1 MLMQYCSLWVLA
13 CLLLVTSVSAQSP
26 SPTFEQVLSLRS
38 AYNPQISPD
47 GERVVFQVRSTDWK
61 NNRYD
66 EELWL
71 YNGTGDPFPLTN
83 TIAGSSTSPQWSHD
97 GRWIAFLS
105 KRGEAEAEQVYIIRA
120 AGGEAQPVTE
130 VEEGISQFA
139 WSPTALRLA
148 CLRDDKNQNQQ
159 ERREEKF
166 GKFAVEDEE
175 YVQQHLWVV
184 DVVPDM
190 WPRPGEKPC
199 LGDTTQGDNVVP
211 PPDCIQLPAPVRLTQ
226 GDRFTVSNFA
236 WSPDG
241 TRIAFQHQDSP
252 DVAAFVTAD
261 ISIVT
266 ADTKEIT
273 TLVEHPGY
281 DGNPI
286 WSPDG
291 RWIAY
296 GSDGGDTTDN
306 FYRNNKVYK
315 IAVDGQSAPTL
326 LSETIDENISNLRW
340 NPSGMYALAR
350 TGTEQ
355 HVYRIDPQSGKAQ
368 IILENPDN
376 IYAVSFSRDGER
388 LALQGRVPTQLAEIY
403 TTRTDEMEPV
413 AISNMSQQIADW
425 RLGSSEVI
433 TWDTEDGIAIEG
445 VLHKPA
451 DYDPETQYPLM
462 VVIHGGPTG
471 VDTPTPIMDYVYPV
485 NQWLNKGALVLRPNY
500 RGSAGYGEA
509 FRSSN
514 VRNLGVG
521 DAQDVLTGVDHLVE
535 QGMVDTTRM
544 AAMGWSQ
551 GGYISAFLTTHTN
564 RFKAVSVGAGI
575 SNWVTYYV
583 STDIHPFT
591 RQYLQA
597 DPWTDPDIYAL
608 TSPMTNITQATTPTL
623 IQHGENDRRVPIANA
638 YELYQGLRDMQVDT
652 KLIVYEGFGHG
663 INKPRERLAAVWHNW
678 QWFARHIWEE
688 DVDLPQV
695 EARSGK

>member
-1 MLMQYCSLWVLA
+1 MQYRSLWALVSIVLIA
-13 CLLLVTSVSAQSP
+13 PAYAQPP
-26 SPTFEQVLSLRS
+26 SPTFEEVLSLRS

-47 GERVVFQVRSTDWK
+47 GQQVVFQVRSTDWK

-71 YNGTGDPFPLTN
+71 YNGADDPFPLTN
-83 TIAGSSTSPQWSHD
+83 TPSGSSTLPQWSHD

-105 KRGEAEAEQVYIIRA
+105 KRGDAEADQVYIIRA
-120 AGGEAQPVTE
+120 GGGEAQPVTH
-130 VEEGISQFA
+130 VEEGITDFA
-139 WSPTALRLA
+139 WSPVALRIA
-148 CLRDDKNQNQQ
+148 YLREDKNQEQKKK
-159 ERREEKF
+159 REEKF
-166 GKFAVEDEE
+166 GKFVVEDEE
-175 YVQQHLWVV
+175 PVQQHLWVAE
-184 DVVPDM
+184 VVPDM
-190 WPRPGEKPC
+190 WPRPEEKPC
-199 LGDTTQGDNVVP
+199 LGDSTEGNASRP
-211 PPDCIQLPAPVRLTQ
+211 EDCIQLPQLVRLTR
-226 GDRFTVSNFA
+226 GDDFTVRNFA

-252 DVAAFVTAD
+252 DVSAFVTAD

-266 ADTKEIT
+266 VDTKET
-273 TLVEHPGY
+273 AALVKHPGY

-291 RWIAY
+291 QWVAY
-296 GSDGGDTTDN
+296 SSDGGETTDN
-306 FYRNNKVYK
+306 FYKNNKIFKVK
-315 IAVDGQSAPTL
+315 VSDPEAPVL
-326 LSETIDENISNLRW
+326 LSEAIDENIGNLRW

-350 TGTEQ
+350 AKTKQ
-355 HVYRIDPQSGKAQ
+355 HVYRINPQSGEAE
-368 IILENPDN
+368 IILETPDN
-376 IYAVSFSRDGER
+376 IYSVSFSRDGEH
-388 LALQGRVPTQLAEIY
+388 LALQGRAPTQLAEIY
-403 TTRTDEMEPV
+403 TTRTDKMEPV

-433 TWDTEDGIAIEG
+433 SWDTEDGIAIEG

-451 DYDPETQYPLM
+451 NYDPETQYPLM

-471 VDTPTPIMDYVYPV
+471 IDTPTPVLDYVYPV
-485 NQWLNKGALVLRPNY
+485 NQWLNKGALVLQPNY

-521 DAQDVLTGVDHLVE
+521 DAQDVLAGVDYLVK

-564 RFKAVSVGAGI
+564 RFKAISVGAGI

-597 DPWTDPDIYAL
+597 DPWTDPEIYAL
-608 TSPMTNITQATTPTL
+608 TSPMTTITQAKTPTL
-623 IQHGENDRRVPIANA
+623 IQHGENDKRVPIANA
-638 YELYQGLRDMQVDT
+638 YELYQGLRDMHVDT

-678 QWFARHIWEE
+678 QWFARHIWGENV
-688 DVDLPQV
+688 DVPQM
-695 EARSGK
+695 EARGEIR